1 MVDDTT
7 AYDVFSRTCPSRPA
21 LEAVTNRWGL
31 LALRALAE
39 TPMRFNELR
48 RRVDGVSQ
56 KMLAQALHALERDG
70 FVDRRVQG
78 SFPLHVDYSLTPLGR
93 AAAGQ
98 VAALVKL
105 VEDHMPQVLAA
116 QQRYDETK
124 DSSIAQL
131 Q

>member
-1 MVDDTT
+1 M
-7 AYDVFSRTCPSRPA
+7 AGNSAEYDVFSRTCPSRPA
-21 LEAVTNRWGL
+21 LEVVTNRWGI

-70 FVDRRVQG
+70 FVDRQTQG
-78 SFPLHVDYSLTPLGR
+78 TFPLHVEYSLTPLGQ
-93 AAAGQ
+93 AAAHR
-98 VAALVKL
+98 VAALVQL

-116 QQRYDETK
+116 QQTYDATREP
-124 DSSIAQL
+124 SL
-131 Q
+131 FP